1 MKKIILC
8 IIMVII
14 HISGASGSGKTTLG
28 NKIKEELGGKVLVKD
43 LDDLFFDFVK
53 IKEKSKESLEE
64 LKKNWKKEY
73 QEFIYD
79 FINEQMKPIIF
90 VGLNTDLG
98 SINIHGNVFKQPR
111 AFYDVRAD
119 YKFYID
125 LSVEKVV
132 EQKFYRSVDKLARR
146 KEMWMERYWRDKNRV
161 VSDLKELFDL
171 LEWEKQT
178 DNWNK
183 LYKKHKYQFMDK
195 RDIYREV
202 VKIIKKL

>member
-1 MKKIILC
+1 
-8 IIMVII
+8 MVII

-202 VKIIKKL
+202 VKIIRKL

>member
-1 MKKIILC
+1 
-8 IIMVII
+8 MVII

>member
-1 MKKIILC
+1 
-8 IIMVII
+8 
-14 HISGASGSGKTTLG
+14 
-28 NKIKEELGGKVLVKD
+28 
-43 LDDLFFDFVK
+43 
-53 IKEKSKESLEE
+53 
-64 LKKNWKKEY
+64 
-73 QEFIYD
+73 
-79 FINEQMKPIIF
+79 MKPIIF

-202 VKIIKKL
+202 VKIIRKL